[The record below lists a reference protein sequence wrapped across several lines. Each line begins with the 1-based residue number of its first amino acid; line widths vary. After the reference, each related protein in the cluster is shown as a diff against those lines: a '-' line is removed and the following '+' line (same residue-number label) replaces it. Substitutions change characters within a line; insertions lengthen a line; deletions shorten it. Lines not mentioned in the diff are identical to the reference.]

1 MSSDGDNMKSD
12 DPKFRITPT
21 QQTLAACTGALFTS
35 VIVTPLDVVKI
46 RLQTQQKN
54 LATNKCFLFCN
65 GLMDH
70 ICPCIPTKSSSH
82 FNGTMDAFVKIARNE
97 GVLSLWS
104 GLSPTLVLA
113 VPATVLY
120 FVSYEQLRTRI
131 LDRYRAYGNG
141 TSVAARLNQPLWV
154 PLVSGCFARIIA
166 ATTVSPIELVR
177 TKMQSKR
184 LTYTEMCI
192 ALQSLMKTEGLRGLW
207 KGVGPT
213 LLRDV
218 PFSANILKFYYKKSV
233 FGFTFFN
240 FTLILRCFILPIP
253 TAATLTTPFDVVKTF
268 QQIELGDEIISEV
281 PKKKKTTLDVMRT
294 IYTQSGFRGL
304 YTGLIP
310 RVVKVAPACAI
321 MVSTFEYSKSF
332 FESRNYMNFKLS
344 QVKSTINQ
352 RKDK

>member
-1 MSSDGDNMKSD
+1 MSSDEIKMKSD

-97 GVLSLWS
+97 GILSLWS

-131 LDRYRAYGNG
+131 MDRYRAYGNA
-141 TSVAARLNQPLWV
+141 TSVSARLNQPLWV

-184 LTYTEMCI
+184 LSYTEMSI

-218 PFSANILKFYYKKSV
+218 PFSGIYWVSYETLKSIQNGGSSRV
-233 FGFTFFN
+233 TFTN
-240 FTLILRCFILPIP
+240 SFISGSLAGAI
-253 TAATLTTPFDVVKTF
+253 AATVTTPFDVVKTF
-268 QQIELGDEIISEV
+268 QQIELEI
-281 PKKKKTTLDVMRT
+281 PKKKKTTLDIMRT
-294 IYTQSGFRGL
+294 IYTQSGIKGL
-304 YTGLIP
+304 FTGLIP

-332 FESRNYMNFKLS
+332 FESRNYMNFQLT
-344 QVKSTINQ
+344 QVNSTVNQ
-352 RKDK
+352 RRDK